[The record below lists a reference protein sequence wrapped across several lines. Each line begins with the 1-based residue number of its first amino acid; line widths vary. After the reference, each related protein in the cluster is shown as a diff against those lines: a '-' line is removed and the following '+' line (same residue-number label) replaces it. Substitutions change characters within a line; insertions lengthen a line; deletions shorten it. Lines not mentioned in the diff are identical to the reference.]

1 MFNTLLFVH
10 FIVSVLLIIV
20 ILLQK
25 TSSDGLSG
33 IGASHNNMLVSRGA
47 ISSFLTRTTVIL
59 AIIFFVNAIILAN
72 LSSKSRNSIEK
83 VIEKEETQENVLPV
97 AQ

>member
-33 IGASHNNMLVSRGA
+33 IGSSHNNMLVSRGT

-59 AIIFFVNAIILAN
+59 AIIFFVNAIMLAN

-83 VIEKEETQENVLPV
+83 VIEKEETQENILPV

>member
-10 FIVSVLLIIV
+10 FIVSILLIIA

-33 IGASHNNMLVSRGA
+33 LGSAHNNSGLVSQA
-47 ISSFLTRTTVIL
+47 TISSFLVRTTTIL
-59 AIIFFVNAIILAN
+59 AIIFFANAIILGN
-72 LSSKSRNSIEK
+72 LVTKARPSIEK
-83 VIEKEETQENVLPV
+83 KIEIQENTSTIPI

>member
-33 IGASHNNMLVSRGA
+33 LGTSNNMLVSRGT

-59 AIIFFVNAIILAN
+59 AMIFFINAIILAN
-72 LSSKSRNSIEK
+72 LSSKSHNSIEK
-83 VIEKEETQENVLPV
+83 VIEKEETQENVLPI